1 MFIDEVRITVK
12 SGGGGNGCMS
22 FRREKFVPRG
32 GPDGGDGGDGG
43 SIVFRA
49 DGNLSTLVDLRYKTR
64 IEADRGQHG
73 KGKNLTGARGRDAV
87 VRVPPG
93 TTLRDQEGGLIAD
106 LTEDG
111 QELTLLAGGRG
122 GRGNAR
128 FASSTNQAPRRAD
141 RGGVGHEA
149 LVHLELKLL
158 ADVGMV
164 GFPNAGKSTLLS
176 RLSAAHPK
184 IADYPFTTLEP
195 HLGIVRWAEYESFV
209 LADLPGLIEGA
220 HEGKGLGT
228 RFLRHIERT
237 RTLLFTLDSSEE
249 DPVSQLEALRRELGE
264 FNAALLDKPW
274 AVAYTKADLR
284 PADHSFDDPLADL
297 PVPRFVISAVS
308 GQGLESL
315 MHYLGEQVRRSRA
328 AGDAEAA
335 ADADAGIFAP

>member
-1 MFIDEVRITVK
+1 MK

-22 FRREKFVPRG
+22 FRREKYVPRG

-43 SIVFRA
+43 GIVFRA
-49 DGNLSTLVDLRYKTR
+49 DGNLSTLMDLRYRSR
-64 IEADRGQHG
+64 IEAGRGEHG
-73 KGKNLTGARGRDAV
+73 KGKNLTGARGDDV
-87 VRVPPG
+87 VIRMPPG
-93 TTLRDQEGGLIAD
+93 TTIRDQEGGLIAD
-106 LTEDG
+106 LVEDG
-111 QELTLLAGGRG
+111 QELTFLKGGRG

-128 FASSTNQAPRRAD
+128 FATPTHQAPRRAD
-141 RGGVGHEA
+141 PGGRGREV
-149 LVHLELKLL
+149 VVQLELRLL
-158 ADVGMV
+158 ADVGLV

-237 RTLLFTLDSSEE
+237 RTLLFTLDGSEE
-249 DPVSQLEALRRELGE
+249 ALADQLEALRRELGE

-284 PADHSFDDPLADL
+284 PPDQPFEDPLAHL
-297 PVPRFVISAVS
+297 EVPRFVISAVS
-308 GQGLESL
+308 GQGLKPL
-315 MHYLGEQVRRSRA
+315 IRHLGEQVRQSRA
-328 AGDAEAA
+328 AEAA
-335 ADADAGIFAP
+335 ARVADAGDVFAP